1 MNKKFIIGIDLGG
14 TKIKAALFDIHLQS
28 QAHKVFVTNSFE
40 NKGLLIKGILDIVRG
55 LIKEQGLK
63 KEDILGVGLGLPG
76 PVDSQKGRVHF
87 LPNISGWE
95 NVPLAQILRRR
106 LKLPVFLDND
116 AKLMT
121 LAEYHLGKARFAKN
135 ALCITLGTGV
145 GGGLILNGE
154 LFRGLDNAAGEIGHL
169 PVNINGPACACGGK
183 ACLEA
188 YVGNKRILAL
198 AKKIFHRDISLEEL
212 SRLATLKNK
221 LAVSVWC
228 KVGEYLGVALS
239 AAVNLLNLDVIVI
252 GGGVADAGEVLF
264 EQVKKTIGLRA
275 MSVHSK
281 RVKILKAGLGNHA
294 GMIGAGVLVKE
305 RLGI

>member
-1 MNKKFIIGIDLGG
+1 MNSKFIIGIDLGG
-14 TKIKAALFDIHLQS
+14 TKIKAALLNTRLQI
-28 QAHKVFVTNSFE
+28 QAHKAFVTNSFE
-40 NKGLLIKGILDIVRG
+40 SKGLLIKGIADIVAG
-55 LIKEQGLK
+55 LIKENGLK
-63 KEDILGVGLGLPG
+63 RENILGLGVGMAG
-76 PVDSQKGRVHF
+76 PVDSQNGRVHF

-95 NVPLAQILRRR
+95 NVPLAAILRDK

-116 AKLMT
+116 AKLMA
-121 LAEYHLGKARFAKN
+121 LAEYNSGKARFAKN

-169 PVNINGPACACGGK
+169 PINVSGPDCACGGK

-198 AKKIFHRDISLEEL
+198 AKKVFQREISLEEL
-212 SRLATLKNK
+212 SRLAALRNK
-221 LAVSVWC
+221 KAVSVWLQ
-228 KVGEYLGVALS
+228 VGEYLGVALS
-239 AAVNLLNLDVIVI
+239 AAVNLLNLDAIII
-252 GGGVADAGEVLF
+252 GGGVADAGKVLF
-264 EQVKKTIGLRA
+264 EQVKRTIHSRA
-275 MSVHSK
+275 MPVQSK